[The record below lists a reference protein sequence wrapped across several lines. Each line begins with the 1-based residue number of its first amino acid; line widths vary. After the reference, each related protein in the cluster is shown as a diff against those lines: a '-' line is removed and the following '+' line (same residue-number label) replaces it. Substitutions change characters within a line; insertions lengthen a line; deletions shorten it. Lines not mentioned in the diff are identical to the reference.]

1 MVIPVLLIAL
11 VFGGDRSG
19 WLVLLGM
26 LFLGAVG
33 FIDDYEKLTKKQS
46 LGLDERQKI
55 ILQVSL
61 AAVLVVLYGLL
72 TQQPHLQFI
81 PFSRQAIDFSVFAY
95 PVSVCDCVCVVR
107 QSGTVWTG
115 NSLCLC
121 LPCYAWIAHLQGQV
135 VNISLPEFC
144 QCPDLLFS
152 AVRLFGMPDG
162 IVGRSPCC
170 PSPKNRLVLPIGDI
184 YVIEAASVLIQIFII
199 AVPVA
204 SGSFDESVHH
214 HYELKGVPEQ
224 KIVIWFGMISLLA
237 ALLGV

>member
-1 MVIPVLLIAL
+1 VDYLSIEFAGIPALFISFIATVVLSRIGIPIIRAKKMGQPIRDDGPESHHAKSGVPTMGGILMVIPVLLIAL

-95 PVSVCDCVCVVR
+95 PLNLDRGKR
-107 QSGTVWTG
+107 QS
-115 NSLCLC
+115 
-121 LPCYAWIAHLQGQV
+121 
-135 VNISLPEFC
+135 
-144 QCPDLLFS
+144 CPRNEIVFS
-152 AVRLFGMPDG
+152 SVFRA
-162 IVGRSPCC
+162 
-170 PSPKNRLVLPIGDI
+170 DI
-184 YVIEAASVLIQIFII
+184 
-199 AVPVA
+199 
-204 SGSFDESVHH
+204 
-214 HYELKGVPEQ
+214 
-224 KIVIWFGMISLLA
+224 
-237 ALLGV
+237 